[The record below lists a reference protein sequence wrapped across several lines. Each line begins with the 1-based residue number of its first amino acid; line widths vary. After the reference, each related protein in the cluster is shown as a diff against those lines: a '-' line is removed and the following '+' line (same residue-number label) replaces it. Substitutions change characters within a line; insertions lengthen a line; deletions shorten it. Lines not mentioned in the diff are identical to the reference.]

1 MESSLNPAVLS
12 AVCKHCSSPV
22 PNDRRPNGF
31 CCHGCET
38 VYQILT
44 TAGLGNYYALKE
56 QGVCFKPSQPVSDSS
71 RQFHFQATGKLVKF
85 YLEGVH
91 CSACLWLLEKLPQ
104 VMPHAVRSCSL
115 NLNRSVL
122 SVELMDGEWVN
133 DVAKTVSDWGY
144 VPHLISD
151 ADEATKK
158 IEVENRKRLLDLGL
172 AGAIAGNVM
181 LMSIPLY
188 SGVSGRYETLFEV
201 ISFALSIPALFY
213 SGRVFFKNVYSG
225 FKSKTF
231 PIDAPILLALLVAFF
246 YSTDSLIRGT
256 HQLYFD
262 SLTALIFLLLAS
274 RYYLARLRQS
284 SRLNL
289 GVLDYFQSEFDGKP
303 GDLIP
308 LQKGEKIRFDGIVRK
323 GEGWCDHS
331 HFTGESDPVRLQ
343 VGDPVFAG
351 TTFLESEGEI
361 WVEAREI
368 GKGTRLAKL
377 LDKVAEVQTRRTNT
391 ELKSDQ
397 WAQRLL
403 AIVSTVA
410 VIAMIHFISVGQ
422 AEEGIRRVLALL
434 IVTCPCALALA
445 TPLVFSL
452 AMKSL
457 LKKGLLV
464 KDPTGIDQAPDVK
477 EVYFD
482 KTGTLTEGRL
492 SALVDLKAF
501 SMRDASALF
510 SLVRLSRHPVARSV
524 ERAFAEQGL
533 MASVV
538 QWSEFS
544 EKTGRGLSAIHPE
557 SGDRYEFIRAEKT
570 VSGMTESVFL
580 KNGFEVDRIAFEDE
594 VRDSTLPAI
603 LKMKKAGLKLHVL
616 SGDQDQAVSRMADS
630 AGISSW
636 FARHSPE
643 EKSSIIGNAMMI
655 GDGVNDAL
663 ALSSAKVSMAVQG
676 GMEAAIQSAQV
687 YSLKPGIAL
696 VPEFLKMS
704 DKVRSTLKQNFA
716 LSTSYNLVGA
726 ILSLTGHMN
735 PLIAAILMPASALTV
750 FWSSVVRLKERE

>member
-1 MESSLNPAVLS
+1 MESFLNPAVQS
-12 AVCKHCSSPV
+12 SDCKHCSSPV
-22 PNDRRPNGF
+22 PKDRRLNGF

-44 TAGLGNYYALKE
+44 TAGLGNYYAMKE
-56 QGVCFKPSQPVSDSS
+56 QGVCFKPAQPASWSS
-71 RQFHFQATGKLVKF
+71 REFHFQVTDPWVKF

-104 VMPHAVRSCSL
+104 VMPHAVRSCLL

-122 SVELMDGEWVN
+122 TVELVNIAFVN
-133 DVAKTVSDWGY
+133 DVAKMIHDWGY

-151 ADEATKK
+151 ADEATQK
-158 IEVENRKRLLDLGL
+158 IETENRKRLLDLGL
-172 AGAIAGNVM
+172 SGAIAGNVM

-188 SGVSGRYETLFEV
+188 SGVSGRFETLFEV

-246 YSTDSLIRGT
+246 YSTVSLIRGT

-303 GDLIP
+303 GDLI
-308 LQKGEKIRFDGIVRK
+308 LLRKGQKIHFDGVVRK
-323 GEGWCDHS
+323 GEGWSDHS
-331 HFTGESDPVRLQ
+331 HFTGESDPVLLQ
-343 VGDPVFAG
+343 VGDPVYAG
-351 TTFLESEGEI
+351 TTFLDADGEI
-361 WVEAREI
+361 WVEVREI

-377 LDKVAEVQTRRTNT
+377 LDKVADIQSRRTIT

-403 AIVSTVA
+403 MIVSTIA
-410 VIAMIHFISVGQ
+410 IIAMIYFVSIGQ

-464 KDPTGIDQAPDVK
+464 KDPAGIDQMPDVK
-477 EVYFD
+477 EIYFD

-492 SALVDLKAF
+492 SALVDLKAL
-501 SMRDASALF
+501 SSIDASALY

-524 ERAFAEQGL
+524 ERAFAEQGV
-533 MASVV
+533 MASVMEW
-538 QWSEFS
+538 QDFA
-544 EKTGRGLSAIHPE
+544 EKPGLGLSAVDPR
-557 SGDRYEFIRAEKT
+557 SRNCFDFIRADQSW
-570 VSGMTESVFL
+570 SGWTESVFL
-580 KNGFEVDRIAFEDE
+580 KNGLEIARIAFEDE
-594 VRDSTLPAI
+594 IRESTLPVISI
-603 LKMKKAGLKLHVL
+603 LKKSGFRLHVL
-616 SGDQDQAVSRMADS
+616 SGDQVTAVSKMAAS
-630 AGISSW
+630 AGLDSW
-636 FARHSPE
+636 FSGQSPE
-643 EKSSIIGNAMMI
+643 QKSDRISNAMMI

-663 ALSSAKVSMAVQG
+663 ALSTAKVSIAVQG

-696 VPEFLKMS
+696 VPEFLKMAAR
-704 DKVRSTLKQNFA
+704 VRSTLKQNFA

-750 FWSSVVRLKERE
+750 FWSSVARLKERE

>member
-1 MESSLNPAVLS
+1 
-12 AVCKHCSSPV
+12 
-22 PNDRRPNGF
+22 
-31 CCHGCET
+31 
-38 VYQILT
+38 
-44 TAGLGNYYALKE
+44 
-56 QGVCFKPSQPVSDSS
+56 
-71 RQFHFQATGKLVKF
+71 
-85 YLEGVH
+85 VH

-122 SVELMDGEWVN
+122 TVELVNNAFVN
-133 DVAKTVSDWGY
+133 DVAKMIHDWGY

-151 ADEATKK
+151 ADEATQK
-158 IEVENRKRLLDLGL
+158 IETENRKRLLDLGL

-188 SGVSGRYETLFEV
+188 SGVSGRFETLFEV

-246 YSTDSLIRGT
+246 FSTDSLIRGT

-303 GDLIP
+303 GDLIL
-308 LQKGEKIRFDGIVRK
+308 LQKGQKIHFDGVVRK
-323 GEGWCDHS
+323 GEGWSDHS

-343 VGDPVFAG
+343 VGDPVYAG
-351 TTFLESEGEI
+351 TTFLDAEGEI
-361 WVEAREI
+361 WVEVREI

-377 LDKVAEVQTRRTNT
+377 LGKVADIQSRRTIT

-403 AIVSTVA
+403 MIVSSIA
-410 VIAMIHFISVGQ
+410 IIAMIYFVSIGQ

-452 AMKSL
+452 SMKSL

-464 KDPTGIDQAPDVK
+464 KDPAGIDQAPDVK
-477 EVYFD
+477 EIYFD

-492 SALVDLKAF
+492 SALVDLKAL
-501 SMRDASALF
+501 SSIEASALY

-524 ERAFAEQGL
+524 ERAFAEQGV
-533 MASVV
+533 MASVMEW
-538 QWSEFS
+538 QEFS
-544 EKTGRGLSAIHPE
+544 ETSGLGLSAVDPR
-557 SGDRYEFIRAEKT
+557 SRDRFEFIRADQSS
-570 VSGMTESVFL
+570 SGLTESVFL
-580 KNGFEVDRIAFEDE
+580 KNGLEITRIAFEDE
-594 VRDSTLPAI
+594 IRGSSLPVI
-603 LKMKKAGLKLHVL
+603 SSLKKAGFRLHVL
-616 SGDQDQAVSRMADS
+616 SGDQAVAVSKMATS
-630 AGISSW
+630 VGLTSW
-636 FARHSPE
+636 FSGQTPE
-643 EKSSIIGNAMMI
+643 QKSAIIGHAMMI

-663 ALSSAKVSMAVQG
+663 ALSTAKVSIAVQG

-687 YSLKPGIAL
+687 YSLKPGIVL
-696 VPEFLKMS
+696 VPEFLKMAAR
-704 DKVRSTLKQNFA
+704 VRSTLKQNFA

-750 FWSSVVRLKERE
+750 FWSSVARLKERE